1 MILTEQ
7 QKGWHNMKRQ
17 VCVLISGSEKSLEVR
32 VSDLLLKY
40 IYVDLKQI
48 SDTSFLF
55 IGEEKDK

>member
-1 MILTEQ
+1 
-7 QKGWHNMKRQ
+7 MKRQ
-17 VCVLISGSEKSLEVR
+17 VCVLISGSEKALEVR